1 MTLLAVALGA
11 AVGAPARYL
20 LDRFVQSR
28 HDSVFPWGTLLVNV
42 LGCFVLGVATQASLA
57 GALNQTGYLL
67 VGAGLCGA
75 FTTFSSF
82 GFETLRLLEEGA
94 LLAAGLNSVVSVVAG
109 LAAAAAGWWL
119 AGALW

>member
-94 LLAAGLNSVVSVVAG
+94 LLEAGLNSVVSVVAG